1 MQSMAEATVNGLR
14 LVYQQR
20 GEGTPLL
27 MICGTGQTAAMWEVG
42 ALPETLQAAGYSV
55 VTFDNR
61 GIPPSE
67 CPHPPWT
74 TADMADDAIALIE
87 HLEIG
92 PCHVLGASLGA
103 NIAQTVALKR
113 PDLVRTAIFQVGG
126 GNFCLSA
133 QLMLKG
139 NVELLRQGVEVPAEM
154 AQASMLEAAL
164 TGPQRQ
170 DDAIVRQIL
179 ELTKGLTTSFGP
191 GGQLGQISANL
202 AWADEDHLA
211 AVGELSMPCLMLAA
225 EHDAYF
231 APATLRRVA
240 ETIPDAQYVEIPG
253 SAHITTDPAG
263 AKVITDAVGEFL
275 KAH

>member
-1 MQSMAEATVNGLR
+1 MAEATVNGVR

-42 ALPETLQAAGYSV
+42 TLLETVQAAGYSV

-67 CPHPPWT
+67 CPEPPWT

-113 PDLVRTAIFQVGG
+113 PDLVRSAIFQVGG

-133 QLMLKG
+133 RLMLKG
-139 NVELLRQGVEVPAEM
+139 NVELLRQGVEVPTAM

-170 DDAIVRQIL
+170 DDAIVGQIL

-191 GGQLGQISANL
+191 GGQLGQLSANL
-202 AWADEDHLA
+202 AWADDDHLA
-211 AVGELSMPCLMLAA
+211 AASDLSMPCLMLAA

-231 APATLRRVA
+231 APATLRSVA
-240 ETIPDAQYVEIPG
+240 ETIPGARFVEIPG
-253 SAHITTDPAG
+253 SAHITTDPVG

-275 KAH
+275 KAN